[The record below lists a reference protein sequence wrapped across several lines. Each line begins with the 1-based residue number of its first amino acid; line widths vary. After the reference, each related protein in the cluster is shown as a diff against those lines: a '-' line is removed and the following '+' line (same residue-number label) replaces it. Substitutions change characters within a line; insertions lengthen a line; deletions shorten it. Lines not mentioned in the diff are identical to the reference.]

1 MEELYYSGYWE
12 VEERRRAAT
21 AAETLTSY
29 DAALGRL
36 SREPEEVPLTRAT
49 IGAPKTDPSWH
60 EFVVGLLACLP
71 VVGGLYSAFG
81 VGRAFPDGPRTAVT
95 IGALATAAVVVLLLM
110 VAALWLADRLDR
122 AGRRDEPLRTGTAM
136 VVACVRALDAPD
148 AERAGHLRKL
158 DDLYRRTERLVLR
171 AHRVRGTIGGSSP
184 RRAAA
189 RQHAE
194 LVAGALRREL
204 CRVDA
209 EPQGALR
216 DLAGKLVTVCERY
229 AEGRI
234 GGLLPEE
241 DLVDVEPVTVA
252 RQALRESALMAVV
265 ILVAFCGALGAW
277 LGCRAAGVP
286 DDLLPLAAAAGLLL
300 GGILA
305 GGWRRT
311 VRLVELLPGL

>member
-1 MEELYYSGYWE
+1 MEELYYSGHWE
-12 VEERRRAAT
+12 AEERRRAA
-21 AAETLTSY
+21 AAAAALASY

-36 SREPEEVPLTRAT
+36 SRAPEEVPLTRAT
-49 IGAPKTDPSWH
+49 IGTPKTDPSWH
-60 EFVVGLLACLP
+60 EFVVTILVCLPVLGGLLA
-71 VVGGLYSAFG
+71 AFG

-95 IGALATAAVVVLLLM
+95 VGALGTAAVVVLLLM

-122 AGRRDEPLRTGTAM
+122 AGRRDALLHTGTAM
-136 VVACVRALDAPD
+136 TAACVRALDASD
-148 AERAGHLRKL
+148 AERAEHLREL
-158 DDLYRRTERLVLR
+158 DDLYRRTERLLLR

-189 RQHAE
+189 RRHAE

-209 EPQGALR
+209 EPQGALP

-234 GGLLPEE
+234 GRLLPEE
-241 DLVDVEPVTVA
+241 DLADVEPVTVA
-252 RQALRESALMAVV
+252 RQALRESALMVVV

-300 GGILA
+300 GGTLA
-305 GGWRRT
+305 GGWRRA